1 MYPKEKKKRE
11 NFNDPSILSNE
22 YVPILFFPS
31 LFIFFLFFS
40 ADQSDFLR
48 QYRRAVP
55 STPLSRI
62 STRLYRV
69 EPGST
74 RLDSQ
79 PVLVEGKAV
88 VKMSRCESCGQIYV
102 IRDLYDRGAR
112 RSCAHSTGRSCAQ
125 PLPSRINIFTIE
137 HAWNRPKD
145 APSLLRHFHHVPILP
160 LALYFYL
167 FVFSSFPVT

>member
-1 MYPKEKKKRE
+1 MYPKEKKKGKFQRSLDIIE
-11 NFNDPSILSNE
+11 RVRTDS
-22 YVPILFFPS
+22 FFSS

-79 PVLVEGKAV
+79 PVPVEGKAV

-125 PLPSRINIFTIE
+125 PLPSRIIIFTIE